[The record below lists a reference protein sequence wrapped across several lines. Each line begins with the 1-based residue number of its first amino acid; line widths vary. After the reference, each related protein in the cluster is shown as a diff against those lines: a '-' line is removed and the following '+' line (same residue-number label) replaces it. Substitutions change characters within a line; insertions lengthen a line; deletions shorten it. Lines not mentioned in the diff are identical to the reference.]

1 MLKKRHKL
9 EEIVSKL
16 RQVDVLTSQGSMVA
30 KLIPLVGSFF
40 RSWLTILPS
49 ATGFQMS
56 SNVKGFGWRPIADLS
71 ARTGAGVRLTCTKG
85 DQAAAHFAI
94 PL

>member
-1 MLKKRHKL
+1 MLKNRHKL

-30 KLIPLVGSFF
+30 KLIPLVGSFL
-40 RSWLTILPS
+40 RRWLTILPS

-56 SNVKGFGWRPIADLS
+56 SNGSQGISLLKLTD
-71 ARTGAGVRLTCTKG
+71 VR
-85 DQAAAHFAI
+85 
-94 PL
+94 